1 MPTVIHTP
9 SGPSRRLAGTWNV
22 DAGDSHAR
30 FTARTLA
37 GLVKVPGRFRT
48 LAGTMSLDERGT
60 SGRLVIDAASVD
72 TGNRLRDRHLRSSDF
87 LAAAAHPELRYE
99 VDSLTHDGERLSI
112 GGDLVIAGAR
122 TRLPL
127 TAELRH
133 HDDGVIE
140 LACRTQVD
148 RCALGVSGARGIV
161 PRTVDLD
168 IALRLRRAG

>member
-1 MPTVIHTP
+1 MAITIRTP
-9 SGPSRRLAGTWNV
+9 SDPPQRLAGTWRV

-48 LAGTMSLDERGT
+48 LTGTMTLDEQGPSGT
-60 SGRLVIDAASVD
+60 LVIDAASID

-87 LAAAAHPELRYE
+87 FATEEHPEVRYE
-99 VDSLTHDGERLSI
+99 LDSLAVAGEHLSIDGE
-112 GGDLVIAGAR
+112 LVIAGAR
-122 TRLPL
+122 TRLPV

-133 HDDGVIE
+133 HDDGSIG

-148 RCALGVSGARGIV
+148 RVVVGVSGASGVV

-168 IALRLRRAG
+168 VALRLRRAG

>member
-1 MPTVIHTP
+1 MPTVIHAL
-9 SGPSRRLAGTWNV
+9 SGPPRSLAGTWHV
-22 DAGDSHAR
+22 DAGESHAR

-37 GLVKVPGRFRT
+37 GLVKVPGQFRI
-48 LAGTMSLDERGT
+48 LAGTISLEERGT
-60 SGRLVIDAASVD
+60 SGTLVIDAASVD

-87 LAAAAHPELRYE
+87 FAAEAHPELRYE
-99 VDSLTHDGERLSI
+99 VDSLAHDGERLSI
-112 GGDLVIAGAR
+112 DGELVIAGGR

-127 TAELRH
+127 TTELRH

-148 RCALGVSGARGIV
+148 RCALGVSGARGMV
-161 PRTVDLD
+161 PRGVDLD